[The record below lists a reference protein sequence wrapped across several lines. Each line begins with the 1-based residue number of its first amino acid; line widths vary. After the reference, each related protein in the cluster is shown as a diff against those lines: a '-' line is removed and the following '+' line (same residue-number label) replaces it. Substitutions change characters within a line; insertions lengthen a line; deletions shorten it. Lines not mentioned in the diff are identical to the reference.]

1 MGWATTLALE
11 CGMPYAVLCGP
22 AKNAPDLLVG
32 PFETAEEAAQWI
44 AGQTPEPGRYMVP
57 MPLTAPQGRQ
67 P

>member
-11 CGMPYAVLCGP
+11 RGMPYAVLCGP

-32 PFETAEEAAQWI
+32 PFETAEEATQRI

-57 MPLTAPQGRQ
+57 MPLTAPQARR